1 MRGKEQIAVRI
12 GFWAVILF
20 SVFAWAPTT
29 YPGYWEAIEGFRP
42 VFNAVHP
49 TAIAGVATQADL
61 WRGSGS
67 ATYLIAQPLMLFGM
81 SPTAAV
87 RATFAVA
94 FILGGLGMYVWL
106 RERWGDR
113 GAGLAGMLF
122 MLWPPLLATVYVRG
136 SLSDALLLGL
146 MPLAFAGIAINSKYH
161 NPSSLA
167 IIAIS
172 VFWIWRTQAGLAGV
186 ATVLLLAYAFVVER
200 SWLTL
205 LVVLFS
211 AAAGLTSLI
220 PFWSIRAES
229 PVAFFDQF
237 IYPQQLLY
245 GTWTVAPSVAG
256 WQDKYPFLLG
266 VATVGFGIVALWL
279 WVTQRGALRGT
290 RAHSLLAFS
299 SVGALLLILVSLPV
313 TSPMWQISHADR
325 LFTYPWQPLLLAG
338 PLLAVIA
345 SSLVVTSTDLA
356 KPVLWTVLLALVVLG
371 SLPYLTAEFT
381 QIEAPESPR
390 AVFGLGPDIVLLGA
404 NVNEDEDRQQARLAV
419 TWQTA
424 QPLPFDYNVFFQA
437 LRDTP
442 DGVEVVAQLDAQP
455 LQGERP
461 ATSWIPGE
469 IFTDTYTLDLS
480 ADSALPAGGQ
490 DVRGTDLRYYFG
502 YYDWRDGSRLPV
514 DGGIDDKLVLHGE

>member
-1 MRGKEQIAVRI
+1 MRGKELGAVRL

-20 SVFAWAPTT
+20 SVFAWAPAT

-67 ATYLIAQPLMLFGM
+67 AAYLIAQPLMLLAM

-87 RATFAVA
+87 RATFAIA
-94 FILGGLGMYVWL
+94 FVLGGLGMYVWL

-113 GAGLAGMLF
+113 GAGLAGLLF

-146 MPLAFAGIAINSKYH
+146 VPLAFAGIAINAKYH

-172 VFWIWRTQAGLAGV
+172 VFWMWRTQAGLAV
-186 ATVLLLAYAFVVER
+186 AASVLLLTYAFIVER
-200 SWLTL
+200 SWWTL
-205 LVVLFS
+205 LAVLFS

-220 PFWSIRAES
+220 PLWSIQGNS
-229 PVAFFDQF
+229 SVDFFDQF
-237 IYPQQLLY
+237 VYPHQLLY
-245 GTWTVAPSVAG
+245 GTWTLAPSVAG
-256 WQDKYPFLLG
+256 WQDKYPFQLG
-266 VATVGFGIVALWL
+266 VATIGFCIAALWL
-279 WVTQRGALRGT
+279 WISQRRVLRET
-290 RAHSLLAFS
+290 TAHRLLAFS
-299 SVGALLLILVSLPV
+299 TIGALLLILFSLPV
-313 TSPMWQISHADR
+313 SSPLWRVSGADR
-325 LFTYPWQPLLLAG
+325 LFAYPWQPLLLAG
-338 PLLAVIA
+338 PLLAVVA
-345 SSLVVTSTDLA
+345 SSLPLTSTDLA
-356 KPVLWTVLLALVVLG
+356 KPVLWTVLVGLVVLG
-371 SLPYLTAEFT
+371 SLPYLTAHFT

-390 AVFGLGPDIVLLGA
+390 AVFGLGPDIVVLNA
-404 NVNEDEDRQQARLAV
+404 KVSEDNSSQQAELAI

-437 LRDTP
+437 LTDTP
-442 DGVEVVAQLDAQP
+442 EGVEVVAQLDEQP

-461 ATSWIPGE
+461 ATTWIPGE

-480 ADSALPAGGQ
+480 ANSTVAGGGQ
-490 DVRGTDLRYYFG
+490 AASETGLRYYFG

-514 DGGIDDKLVLHGE
+514 DGGIDDKLILHGE